1 MVQLASTAVR
11 EGDLLAGKYRVER
24 VIGSGGMGIV
34 VAARH
39 EQLGQLVAIKLV
51 RDEALDQGDTVER
64 FLREARAAVQLRSE
78 HVAKVLDVGKLESG
92 APYMVMEFLD
102 GNDLGHVLSENG
114 PMALDVAVLFML
126 QACEAV
132 SEAHAAGIVHRDLK
146 PQNLFLTRTLSGS
159 PRLKVLD
166 FGVSKTTGLTQ
177 DGKGALTRTRAMLG
191 SPLYMAPE
199 QMRSSRDVDARVD
212 VWALGVVLFELLTRR
227 WPFEAESMPELCLKV
242 VTEPPRP
249 LAEFRPELPPGVGA
263 IIERC
268 LAKEPG
274 GRFAS
279 VAEFA
284 TALEPFAPPM
294 LARVSTERYRPSV
307 TALGLA
313 GPDVRPELG
322 RPTLPSPE
330 YPRLALAPQNALG
343 ANSGV
348 NPTSISAAPA
358 TSSAAPA
365 TSAAPAP
372 SVPSGPTPASWGSSR
387 SQPGKAGGNRKAGP
401 IAVAVVI
408 GVVGIIALGLIRRG
422 TSDSAAASRG
432 DGNAAAAGTGVAES
446 PIRATP
452 PVVPIVTSTP
462 TGAGAAAVA
471 ETNAGAAAAG
481 TNDAATAEA
490 PAAEVARAV
499 IAPLPETPAPEDTRS
514 ATTSP
519 KHDPGHDAR
528 DAVGHP
534 SMRTVYAAP
543 SRPSNS
549 APGAHNTPT
558 DDDIPALR

>member
-1 MVQLASTAVR
+1 MVQLAPGAVR

-78 HVAKVLDVGKLESG
+78 HVAKVLDVGKLDSG

-102 GNDLGHVLSENG
+102 GNDLGHVLTENG
-114 PMALDVAVLFML
+114 PMALDVAVLLVL

-132 SEAHAAGIVHRDLK
+132 AEAHAAGIVHRDLK

-242 VTEPPRP
+242 VTEPPCP

-274 GRFAS
+274 GRFGS
-279 VAEFA
+279 IAELA
-284 TALEPFAPPM
+284 AALEPFAPPM
-294 LARVSTERYRPSV
+294 LSRMSMERHRPSV
-307 TALGLA
+307 AAIGFP
-313 GPDVRPELG
+313 GQDLG

-330 YPRLALAPQNALG
+330 HPRSAITPPNALG
-343 ANSGV
+343 PNSAV
-348 NPTSISAAPA
+348 KSAA
-358 TSSAAPA
+358 TSASPA
-365 TSAAPAP
+365 TSAAPQP
-372 SVPSGPTPASWGSSR
+372 SVASGPTPATWDSSR
-387 SQPGKAGGNRKAGP
+387 SQPGKASSSRKAAP

-408 GVVGIIALGLIRRG
+408 AVVGVIALALIRRG
-422 TSDSAAASRG
+422 TSEGTAASRIG
-432 DGNAAAAGTGVAES
+432 GNAAGAATIAAEAPARAIAPIGPMGASTAAG
-446 PIRATP
+446 AT
-452 PVVPIVTSTP
+452 
-462 TGAGAAAVA
+462 
-471 ETNAGAAAAG
+471 AAAATG
-481 TNDAATAEA
+481 TNNAATAEA
-490 PAAEVARAV
+490 PATEVARAV
-499 IAPLPETPAPEDTRS
+499 VAPLPEVPAPDTR
-514 ATTSP
+514 AAMTAP
-519 KHDPGHDAR
+519 KHDPAR
-528 DAVGHP
+528 DTVARPFVRAV
-534 SMRTVYAAP
+534 VAP
-543 SRPSNS
+543 PPRPSNS
-549 APGAHNTPT
+549 VAGVRNKPT
-558 DDDIPALR
+558 DDDIPTLR

>member
-1 MVQLASTAVR
+1 MVQFAPTAVR

-102 GNDLGHVLSENG
+102 GHDLGHVLSENG
-114 PMALDVAVLFML
+114 PMALDVAVLFVL

-268 LAKEPG
+268 LAKEPA

-279 VAEFA
+279 VAELA
-284 TALEPFAPPM
+284 AALEPFAPPM

-307 TALGLA
+307 TALGFA
-313 GPDVRPELG
+313 GPEVRPELG

-330 YPRLALAPQNALG
+330 YPRLALPPQNALG

-348 NPTSISAAPA
+348 NPTSISAG
-358 TSSAAPA
+358 PA

-387 SQPGKAGGNRKAGP
+387 SQPGKARGSRKTAP

-408 GVVGIIALGLIRRG
+408 AVVGIIALVLIRRS
-422 TSDSAAASRG
+422 TSEGAAASRG
-432 DGNAAAAGTGVAES
+432 DGNAAAAGTGSAES
-446 PIRATP
+446 PTRAMP
-452 PVVPIVTSTP
+452 PVVPVATDTS

-471 ETNAGAAAAG
+471 G
-481 TNDAATAEA
+481 TNNAAPAEA
-490 PAAEVARAV
+490 PAAEVAHAV
-499 IAPLPETPAPEDTRS
+499 VAPLPEMPAPQDTRS

-519 KHDPGHDAR
+519 KHDPARDAR
-528 DAVGHP
+528 DTVGRP
-534 SMRTVYAAP
+534 FVRTVYAAP